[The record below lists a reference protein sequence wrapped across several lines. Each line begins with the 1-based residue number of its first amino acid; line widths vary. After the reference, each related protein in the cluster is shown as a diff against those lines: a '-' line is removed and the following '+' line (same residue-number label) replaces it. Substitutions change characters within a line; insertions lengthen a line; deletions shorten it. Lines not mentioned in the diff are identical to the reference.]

1 MKLSLKKV
9 SQDQLELVK
18 KLEYLRNTF
27 RLRFYESITMDVML
41 FWLKHFP
48 LAESKL
54 VYAEMMYGDMR
65 KQAKKRG
72 KR

>member
-27 RLRFYESITMDVML
+27 RLRFYESITMSMML

-48 LAESKL
+48 LADSKL
-54 VYAEMMYGDMR
+54 VYASMMYGDMR
-65 KQAKKRG
+65 RQAKKRG